1 MAGLLKI
8 VSSQYKHLPGHGP
21 DGIDRRTVSRGSML
35 KNEMYSF
42 QALYRA
48 PEGTSCL
55 AVSVSAETELPIGS
69 WRVDY
74 VPLTSA
80 ADPHGDA
87 GYVSD
92 QPGLYPDL
100 LMPRPAAPEIVRQKT
115 AWGHTFFEAETDSL
129 LNAVPDFQSVWF
141 TVNPDSSELEAGIYP
156 IRINMTSLADG
167 TILASET
174 LTVEVIGTSLPEQMA
189 YYTNW
194 FHVDCLCDLFDTEPY
209 SDTFYRIFDDY
220 LRNMTRH
227 RQNTLLLPAFTPPL
241 DTPVGVE
248 RRNVQLVEIEKTGDG
263 WTFGFG
269 KMRQFLRHAADGG
282 IRYFEHCHL
291 FSQWGAKNAPNIYDR
306 NGKRIF
312 GYDTD
317 ASGEEYRTFL
327 RAYLKAFL
335 IFTEEEGIH
344 DRLLFHLSDEPTLS
358 QLASYRNAH
367 DMVADILKDQI
378 IADAMSD
385 LKFYEEGLV
394 DHPIFFISHADAVD
408 SQCSNLWLYYTGST
422 TPRCTNRLISNTSA
436 RTRVL
441 GLQLYRYNARGF
453 LHWAYNFYYDRLSA
467 GCYDPKSAPNAYKML
482 PGVTF
487 LAYPVLGRGTCV
499 VPSIR
504 EKLMA
509 EAFDDFRAL
518 KLLETRIGREA
529 VLELCERR
537 LGTVSWQTIPEEDA
551 LISLREEV
559 NRRIRDT
566 LIGLDSV
573 YIV

>member
-1 MAGLLKI
+1 MTNLLKI
-8 VSSQYKHLPGHGP
+8 VSSQYKHLPGRDINVINP
-21 DGIDRRTVSRGSML
+21 RTISCGSML
-35 KNEMYSF
+35 KNDMYSF

-48 PEGTSCL
+48 PEASPCL
-55 AVSVSAETELPIGS
+55 AVSVSAETELPIAA

-74 VPLTSA
+74 VPLTSSA
-80 ADPHGDA
+80 NPYGDA
-87 GYVSD
+87 GYESD
-92 QPGLYPDL
+92 QPGLYPDI

-115 AWGHTFFEAETDSL
+115 AWGYTYFESGTDSL
-129 LNAVPDFQSVWF
+129 LNAVSDFQSVWF
-141 TVNPDSSELEAGIYP
+141 TVNPDSMELEAGTYTICVKL
-156 IRINMTSLADG
+156 ISLADG
-167 TILASET
+167 TVLASET
-174 LTVEVIGTSLPEQMA
+174 LSIEIISVLLPEHTT

-209 SDTFYRIFDDY
+209 SDIFYCIFDDY

-241 DTPVGVE
+241 DTPIGME
-248 RRNVQLVEIEKTGDG
+248 RRNVQLVDIQKTGEG
-263 WTFGFG
+263 WSFGFG
-269 KMRQFLRHAADGG
+269 KMQKFVRHAISGG

-291 FSQWGAKNAPNIYDR
+291 FSQWGAKNAPNIYDISG
-306 NGKRIF
+306 NRIF

-335 IFTEEEGIH
+335 SFAKEEGIAEH
-344 DRLLFHLSDEPTLS
+344 LLFHLSDEPTVS
-358 QLASYRNAH
+358 QLDSYREAH
-367 DMVADILKDQI
+367 DCVSDLLEGQI

-385 LKFYEEGLV
+385 LKFYEESLV
-394 DHPIFFISHADAVD
+394 DHPIFFISHADA
-408 SQCSNLWLYYTGST
+408 SEGNCSTLWLYYTGST
-422 TPRCTNRLISNTSA
+422 APYCTNRLISNTCA

-441 GLQLYRYNARGF
+441 GLQLYRYKALGF
-453 LHWAYNFYYDRLSA
+453 LHWAYNFYYDRLST

-487 LAYPVLGRGTCV
+487 LAYPVLGRGTHV

-509 EAFDDFRAL
+509 EAFDDLRAL
-518 KLLETRIGREA
+518 TLLETRIGREA
-529 VLELCERR
+529 VLELCEHR
-537 LGTVSWQTIPEEDA
+537 LGTISWRTIPEEDA
-551 LISLREEV
+551 LISLREEI

-566 LIGLDSV
+566 FPG
-573 YIV
+573 

>member
-1 MAGLLKI
+1 MSCLLKI
-8 VSSQYKHLPGHGP
+8 VSSQYKHLPGSAP
-21 DGIDRRTVSRGSML
+21 DGIERRTISHSSML

-55 AVSVSAETELPIGS
+55 AVSVSAETELPLEA
-69 WRVDY
+69 WRVDC
-74 VPLTSA
+74 VPLISA
-80 ADPHGDA
+80 ADPHGEA

-92 QPGLYPDL
+92 KPGLYPDL
-100 LMPRPAAPEIVRQKT
+100 LMPRPAAPEIVKQKT
-115 AWGHTFFEAETDSL
+115 AWGYTWFEAGTDSL
-129 LNAVPDFQSVWF
+129 LNAIPDFQSVWF
-141 TVNPDSSELEAGIYP
+141 TINPDSAALETGIYP
-156 IRINMTSLADG
+156 VSVKMLSLADG
-167 TILASET
+167 TVLASET
-174 LTVEVIGTSLPEQMA
+174 LTVEVMDAELPEQTA

-209 SDTFYRIFDDY
+209 SDAFYRIFDDY

-241 DTPVGVE
+241 DTPVGME
-248 RRNVQLVEIEKTGDG
+248 RRNVQLVDPEKTEDG
-263 WTFGFG
+263 WTFGFER
-269 KMRQFLRHAADGG
+269 MRRFIRHATDGG

-291 FSQWGAKNAPNIYDR
+291 FSQWGAKNAPNIYDK
-306 NGKRIF
+306 NGIRIF

-317 ASGEEYRTFL
+317 ASGEEYSTFL

-335 IFTEEEGIH
+335 AFAKEEGID

-358 QLASYRNAH
+358 QLDSYRTAH
-367 DMVADILKDQI
+367 DTVADLLEGRI

-385 LKFYEEGLV
+385 LKFYEESLV
-394 DHPIFFISHADAVD
+394 DHPVFFISHADTVD
-408 SQCSNLWLYYTGST
+408 GQCPDLWLYYTGST
-422 TPRCTNRLISNTSA
+422 TPRCTNRLISNTCA

-441 GLQLYRYNARGF
+441 GLQLYRYQARGF

-487 LAYPVLGRGTCV
+487 LAYPVFGRGTHA

-509 EAFDDFRAL
+509 EAFDDLRAL
-518 KLLETRIGREA
+518 RLLESRIGREA

-537 LGTVSWQTIPEEDA
+537 LGSVSWQTIPEEDA
-551 LISLREEV
+551 LMSLREEV

-566 LIGLDSV
+566 LPAGIG
-573 YIV
+573 